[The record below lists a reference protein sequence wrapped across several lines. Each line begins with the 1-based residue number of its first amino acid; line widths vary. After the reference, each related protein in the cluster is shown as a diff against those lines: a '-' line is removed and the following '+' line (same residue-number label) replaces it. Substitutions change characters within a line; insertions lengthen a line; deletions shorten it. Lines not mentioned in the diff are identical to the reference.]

1 MSDQSPWFSLAED
14 FNKLGALPEL
24 TVAVTPLTIQ
34 HTEDALSVDHCERF
48 ATFLMDLP
56 GHLFGLDHQE
66 NISAGVLV
74 TATLVED
81 FEILAKIAGRLAK
94 DHVEGI
100 DTTLP
105 NYEAWLATLVR
116 AALLDPGYFVQPDNG
131 VWVPLGKRVRVKLE
145 ILRSCRNGK
154 LQWLPPLLASIL
166 ADQNINPPW
175 RLRFNIASATKAS
188 AELCRRF
195 AGVGMAQP
203 TETDALAKPPGKP
216 EPEFCF
222 RRHGDGWFIRAFGKE
237 GHFKDQKGFTS
248 LALLIARAGKP
259 VPMVE
264 LIALARGI
272 PPESVS
278 APIPT
283 ERVEP
288 AFDDETRPDIMREL
302 EQLRQDIEDAKRR
315 GDWTQADV
323 LLKEFE
329 RLRGYLLANTQPNG
343 KAKSFSTTSKRMA
356 EAVRKAISRVC
367 DALRQSGFNELADHF
382 EAYIS
387 VEEFSYVYRPPTSV
401 TWALL

>member
-154 LQWLPPLLASIL
+154 LQWVPPLLASIM

-195 AGVGMAQP
+195 TGVGMAQA

-222 RRHGDGWFIRAFGKE
+222 RRDGNGWFIRAFGKE
-237 GHFKDQKGFTS
+237 GHFKDQKGFAS

-264 LIALARGI
+264 LIAEMDKAS
-272 PPESVS
+272 PEDIGKAVAQNATQSV
-278 APIPT
+278 I
-283 ERVEP
+283 
-288 AFDDETRPDIMREL
+288 DEQT
-302 EQLRQDIEDAKRR
+302 RQDIKRRLEELQQGIEDAERHGNTTEVR
-315 GDWTQADV
+315 V
-323 LLKEFE
+323 LQRELQQ
-329 RLRGYLLANTQPNG
+329 LLDEYKATKTPNG
-343 KAKSFSTTSKRMA
+343 KNTNFPTPLDRIRSRIFSAHKRA
-356 EAVRKAISRVC
+356 CNKLNKGRLGA
-367 DALRQSGFNELADHF
+367 LADHLKLF
-382 EAYIS
+382 IS
-387 VEEFSYVYRPPTSV
+387 AQGDSFIYSPNPPLP
-401 TWALL
+401 WALD